1 MKEKITLKNKVLKL
15 LEEHK
20 GKNISG
26 EEIAGIFDVSRTS
39 VWKVIKNLK
48 EQGYKI
54 TSVTNK
60 GYVLSEENDF
70 FSQEKIVNSLKE
82 CNEFSEVQIF
92 KTLDSTNNQ
101 AKKMAIEGASSGT
114 LILAEEQTNGRGRR
128 GREFY
133 SPANSGIYMSL
144 ILKPNFS
151 MEEIPLIT
159 TGACVAVCRAIEKLF
174 QVSPKIKW
182 INDIYLDDKKV
193 CGILTEGVTNFE
205 SGSIESV
212 ILGIGINFN
221 TMDFPGELK
230 KKAGSILNEKTQR
243 VSRNDLVSEIVL
255 EIFKVLEEIPERKY
269 LAEYKERS
277 WVLGSYVEV
286 LSSNRNYT
294 AKALDISEDGALIVI
309 DEFGKLEYLNSG
321 EISILKKSKI

>member
-26 EEIAGIFDVSRTS
+26 EEIAGIFNVSRTS

-133 SPANSGIYMSL
+133 SPANSGI
-144 ILKPNFS
+144 
-151 MEEIPLIT
+151 
-159 TGACVAVCRAIEKLF
+159 
-174 QVSPKIKW
+174 
-182 INDIYLDDKKV
+182 
-193 CGILTEGVTNFE
+193 
-205 SGSIESV
+205 
-212 ILGIGINFN
+212 
-221 TMDFPGELK
+221 
-230 KKAGSILNEKTQR
+230 
-243 VSRNDLVSEIVL
+243 
-255 EIFKVLEEIPERKY
+255 
-269 LAEYKERS
+269 
-277 WVLGSYVEV
+277 
-286 LSSNRNYT
+286 
-294 AKALDISEDGALIVI
+294 
-309 DEFGKLEYLNSG
+309 
-321 EISILKKSKI
+321 